1 MRSCPDTHEQD
12 SCLLLTLSMGMTIQ
26 NDDSSEPAF
35 QTFIVCP
42 SLPHLVPICLVWV
55 FCPLGPCSPRLA
67 TSPIGVVILLEVK
80 VAQSCPTL
88 CDPMG
93 CCPPDSSVHGDSPGK
108 NTGVDSCSLL
118 QGIFPIQDRTQ
129 VSCIPGGFFAS

>member
-12 SCLLLTLSMGMTIQ
+12 SCLLLTISMGMTIQ

-35 QTFIVCP
+35 QPFLVCP

-55 FCPLGPCSPRLA
+55 FCPLGPRSPRLA

-80 VAQSCPTL
+80 VAQSCLTL
-88 CDPMG
+88 CHPM
-93 CCPPDSSVHGDSPGK
+93 DEKVHGI
-108 NTGVDSCSLL
+108 L
-118 QGIFPIQDRTQ
+118 QARILEWVAFPFSGGSSQPRDRTQ
-129 VSCIPGGFFAS
+129 VTLTAGRFFTS